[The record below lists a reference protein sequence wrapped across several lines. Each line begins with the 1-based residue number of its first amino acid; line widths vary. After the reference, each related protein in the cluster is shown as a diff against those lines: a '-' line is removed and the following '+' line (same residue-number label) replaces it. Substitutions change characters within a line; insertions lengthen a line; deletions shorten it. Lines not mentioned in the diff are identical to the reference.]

1 MKMENSTFMK
11 VDEVAAEMGTSNS
24 FAYKI
29 IKQLNTELEA
39 KGFITV
45 AGKVS
50 RQYFHE
56 RVYGYGKEGMKNAGV

>member
-1 MKMENSTFMK
+1 
-11 VDEVAAEMGTSNS
+11 MGTSNS